1 MKKNIINI
9 LRSIKI
15 FDINSK
21 EPFELTFEKFKT
33 FLDCRHCFYLD
44 AIKGVNI
51 PQKNDSELE
60 IFIKELLKKE
70 FNYYRKNQLSHSVFK
85 LIDFKGVPLNS
96 ASNNNLIKK
105 SKGEFKFID
114 NENNFLLRSY
124 IDDLWIDENKKKT
137 LIVKYK
143 IVSEKRILNEK
154 ILSDGVYKDLLI
166 HLDFN
171 NWLLRDSFDLC
182 EYSYILFINTVD
194 SDIFNKKLNF
204 DYKLIKYFHKT
215 NWIEKKLVE
224 IKNFLLEQKKP
235 EKLMTCYNCKFSHI
249 LNKF

>member
-9 LRSIKI
+9 LRDIKI

-21 EPFELTFEKFKT
+21 EPFELTFDKFKN
-33 FLDCRHCFYLD
+33 FLECRRCFYLD
-44 AIKGVNI
+44 VIKGVNI
-51 PQKNDSELE
+51 PLKNDSELE

-85 LIDFKGVPLNS
+85 LIDFKGTPLNYL
-96 ASNNNLIKK
+96 SNNNFIKK
-105 SKGEFKFID
+105 LKSEFKFID
-114 NENNFLLRSY
+114 KENNFLLKSY

-137 LIVKYK
+137 VIIKYK

-154 ILSDGVYKDLLI
+154 ILSDQDYKELPI
-166 HLDFN
+166 YLDFN
-171 NWLLRDSFDLC
+171 NWLLKDSFDLC

-194 SDIFNKKLNF
+194 ADNFHNKLNF

-224 IKNFLLEQKKP
+224 IKNFLLEKKMP